1 MAGRFW
7 SRGHVVRSTNSKVAD
22 IGFVVDAGPGVGYG
36 HVVRCLRIAEG
47 LTRDA
52 KIDFY
57 PLSEPCA
64 RFLSDRD
71 FSVRFDNQPHF
82 PALVVSDLCR
92 VHPVT
97 DMIRS
102 QGCQHI
108 SIRDLGL
115 AQCDSDVVIDGS
127 ITQAIPY
134 DRMPDRKMFVGP
146 DYTVVDPWQQQR
158 SKADDE
164 VFVTLG
170 GGVDS
175 EYLSTVVNALADQGF
190 KVCATQGFDTTPS
203 NSTIPRNPLV
213 RWIHNRDEI
222 HQAVSR
228 CLFAISN
235 AGISLY
241 EMLAAGVPTIAL
253 SADELQL
260 KTAVAFEERGAVENA
275 GVMSALHP
283 NEVVERARE
292 MRETPSL
299 MNRLAEAGR
308 RLVDGQGLF
317 RVREIVRRELCLTM

>member
-1 MAGRFW
+1 M
-7 SRGHVVRSTNSKVAD
+7 VRSTNNKVAD
-22 IGFVVDAGPGVGYG
+22 IGFVVDAGPEVGYG

-47 LTRDA
+47 LAGDA

-71 FSVRFDNQPHF
+71 FPVRFDDTSRF
-82 PALVVSDLCR
+82 PALVVSDLYR
-92 VHPVT
+92 IHPVT
-97 DMIRS
+97 DRVGAE
-102 QGCQHI
+102 GCHHI

-115 AQCDSDVVIDGS
+115 AQCDSDIVIDGS
-127 ITQAIPY
+127 ITQVVPY
-134 DRMPDRKMFVGP
+134 GADPGRKMFVGP

-158 SKADDE
+158 NGTSDE

-170 GGVDS
+170 GGVEC
-175 EYLSTVVNALADQGF
+175 EYLNAVVNRLTDHGF
-190 KVCATQGFDTTPS
+190 QVCATEGFDTALQDSS
-203 NSTIPRNPLV
+203 NPRNPLV
-213 RWIHNRDEI
+213 RWIRNRDEI

-228 CLFAISN
+228 CLFAITN

-241 EMLAAGVPTIAL
+241 EMLAAGVPMIAL
-253 SADELQL
+253 SVDELQL
-260 KTAVAFEERGAVENA
+260 KTAAAFEERGAVENA

-317 RVREIVRRELCLTM
+317 RVREIVRRELCPTM